1 MSTCEGSQVQVY
13 IRLGSTG
20 GFGFQGPPLPGSC
33 WTSSLTLKLI
43 TFTVIFNLHM
53 TFIFFLKCKYTTIL
67 FCWSPRGFVVF
78 FFSNLNWGETA
89 LHWGEKIYMK
99 GLRYWWRVASGAIE
113 TMKFDPGSLFLLVWR
128 FIQKHKEGFFNCGKL
143 SRHQLF
149 NLSLWHLQDKQ
160 WK

>member
-43 TFTVIFNLHM
+43 TFTVIFILHM
-53 TFIFFLKCKYTTIL
+53 TFIFFSQMQVYYHSVLLVPSRVC
-67 FCWSPRGFVVF
+67 SF

-89 LHWGEKIYMK
+89 LHCGGKNIYERVALLVACRFRHHWDNEIWSRK
-99 GLRYWWRVASGAIE
+99 SIFVSLEVYPKTEGRIFQLWRVITASIIQ
-113 TMKFDPGSLFLLVWR
+113 S
-128 FIQKHKEGFFNCGKL
+128 FIVTF
-143 SRHQLF
+143 
-149 NLSLWHLQDKQ
+149 DKQ